1 LTIPILTCFKK
12 IAFDIEE
19 QQQDGTASS
28 ESEEPEHAGPEGPEP
43 DLQQGCLMNE
53 STRLVFDLVN
63 SLLGIFGL
71 SIFVIIFVVL
81 FLIFGNID
89 GKPWTTVFDN

>member
-1 LTIPILTCFKK
+1 MFFKK
-12 IAFDIEE
+12 TAFDIEE
-19 QQQDGTASS
+19 QQQEGTASS
-28 ESEEPEHAGPEGPEP
+28 ESEEPEAEGPEEP
-43 DLQQGCLMNE
+43 EEPEPNLQQGCLMNE

>member
-12 IAFDIEE
+12 TAFDIEE

-28 ESEEPEHAGPEGPEP
+28 ESEEPEPEGPEGPEP
-43 DLQQGCLMNE
+43 NLQQGCLMNE

>member
-1 LTIPILTCFKK
+1 MFFKK
-12 IAFDIEE
+12 TAFDIEE
-19 QQQDGTASS
+19 QQQDGAASS
-28 ESEEPEHAGPEGPEP
+28 ESEEPEAEGHEGPEP
-43 DLQQGCLMNE
+43 NLQQGCLMNE